1 MPLASNDIKKSC
13 DKLFC
18 SAHNN
23 LIFVVV
29 SMLFV
34 GHEPVRG
41 MSQCRTL
48 ISCGIARMQNAS
60 RKAVEQLQPC

>member
-1 MPLASNDIKKSC
+1 MPLASNDIKKSH

-41 MSQCRTL
+41 TSHCRTL
-48 ISCGIARMQNAS
+48 PVAPPHRSSNFALALAIPF
-60 RKAVEQLQPC
+60 LH